1 VRVPVLSEQIT
12 LTDPRVSTVF
22 NDLQRILFWRMIL
35 AVIVKEAVKAIG
47 RPSGMKAIATE
58 TQSTIRVGTLIQPG
72 WALRRYAALGSLAMG
87 RQRVINDLPDNDH
100 NYNHSEHNGTDDDD
114 KVDNLPL
121 KRSEASLW
129 CVGHL
134 RNLSKHGGITRGDDY
149 AHTTTRYAV
158 SSLHANASC
167 LKVVVVGA
175 IDGTGE
181 WKRLA

>member
-58 TQSTIRVGTLIQPG
+58 TQSTIRVGTLIQLG
-72 WALRRYAALGSLAMG
+72 WDLRRYAALGNLEMDHWSG
-87 RQRVINDLPDNDH
+87 TKDLPDDDH

-134 RNLSKHGGITRGDDY
+134 RNLSEHSGITRGDD
-149 AHTTTRYAV
+149 
-158 SSLHANASC
+158 
-167 LKVVVVGA
+167 
-175 IDGTGE
+175 
-181 WKRLA
+181 

>member
-1 VRVPVLSEQIT
+1 
-12 LTDPRVSTVF
+12 
-22 NDLQRILFWRMIL
+22 MML